1 MTLADARP
9 ARVFLVDDHPLF
21 LAGLTL
27 ALSSLSAV
35 ELVGATA
42 SSLRLAQEIRFA
54 GTDVALVAADQG
66 SAALIDMLLRELAS
80 VRIIGFAE
88 DARDARRLAANG
100 ARGLLLRN
108 SAGETVAQAI
118 SVVMRGGLYFQDFVR
133 SPVTFHSHAPSAR
146 TDARLNERESEILR
160 FVAMG
165 LSVRQAA
172 ERLSIHVK
180 SAETYKSRALAKLA
194 ITTRAEIVQYA
205 LLRGWLV

>member
-9 ARVFLVDDHPLF
+9 ARVFLVDDQPLF

-27 ALSSLSAV
+27 ALSSLAAV
-35 ELVGATA
+35 DIVGAA
-42 SSLRLAQEIRFA
+42 PSSLRLAHDIRLA
-54 GTDVALVAADQG
+54 GTDVALVAVDQG
-66 SAALIDMLLRELAS
+66 GSLIDLLLRELGS

-88 DARDARRLAANG
+88 DTRDARRLAANG

-133 SPVTFHSHAPSAR
+133 SPVIFDPHAPRAR
-146 TDARLNERESEILR
+146 NGARLNERESEILR